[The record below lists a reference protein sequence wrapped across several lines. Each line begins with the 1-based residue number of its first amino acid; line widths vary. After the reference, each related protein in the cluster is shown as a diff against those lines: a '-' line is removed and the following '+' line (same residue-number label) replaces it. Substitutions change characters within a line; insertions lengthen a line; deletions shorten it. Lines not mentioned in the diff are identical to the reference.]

1 MLLYIETG
9 LFCALSRYAKTPLSR
24 PNEPPPSS
32 KSRLRSLIGDVKH
45 AMAKLA
51 AAEGRLLWIRPAKSL
66 FAPLAQLA
74 EQLTLKDGA
83 LGP

>member
-1 MLLYIETG
+1 
-9 LFCALSRYAKTPLSR
+9 
-24 PNEPPPSS
+24 
-32 KSRLRSLIGDVKH
+32 
-45 AMAKLA
+45 MAKLA

-66 FAPLAQLA
+66 FAALAQLA